1 MNVDDPMAQ
10 PRPLAGPVSRVDDV
24 AVSDVARSMAQLEA
38 AKAVLDARGKEIVTR
53 GIPLAGWW
61 IDTPNNVLKI
71 QVVNPNSLDAVR
83 TDLAR
88 YIGDTPIDLEVVPG
102 RMIQEDTFD

>member
-1 MNVDDPMAQ
+1 MAQ
-10 PRPLAGPVSRVDDV
+10 F
-24 AVSDVARSMAQLEA
+24 EA

-88 YIGDTPIDLEVVPG
+88 YVGDTPIQLEVPA
-102 RMIQEDTFD
+102 RRIQEDTLD